1 MSSKKSTNGRFIL
14 LRSAFRITE
23 YVAPALGARMLDR
36 LWFRLPVAP
45 ERAKRLRVELPAGTP
60 IEASLDGRIIRGTA
74 WGSGPTVYLFH
85 GWGGWALQLAAFIT
99 PLTDSGFRVIAFDVP
114 SHGASDP
121 SRHGPGTSTMPE
133 FADALQAMI
142 AAHGPAYGVV
152 AHSFG
157 AAATTLA
164 LAEGLS
170 ARRVVYLAAATD
182 FADALGQFQRT
193 LGFGP
198 RIVAGFQ
205 RRFIRRIG
213 RPMETFEA
221 VRILDELVEER
232 DLPALLAIHDR
243 GDAET
248 PYTGSERIARV
259 WPGAR
264 LELTDGLGHNRI
276 LRDPLVVMSV
286 VDFLSADQVL
296 LSTDQV
302 VTDEVRT
309 VRETMHG

>member
-23 YVAPALGARMLDR
+23 YVAPSVGARILDR
-36 LWFRLPVAP
+36 IWFKLPVAS
-45 ERAKRLRVELPAGTP
+45 ERAKRLRVELPPGTP
-60 IEASLDGRIIRGTA
+60 VEAMLDGRTIRGTA

-99 PLTDSGFRVIAFDVP
+99 PLTDSGFRVITFDVP

-142 AAHGPAYGVV
+142 SAHGPAYGVV

-164 LAEGLS
+164 LADGLK
-170 ARRVVYLAAATD
+170 ARRLVYLSAATD
-182 FADALGQFQRT
+182 FADALAGYQRVF
-193 LGFGP
+193 GFGP
-198 RIVAGFQ
+198 RIVARFQ

-213 RPMETFEA
+213 RPLETFEA
-221 VRILDELVEER
+221 VRIVEELVEER

-248 PYTGSERIARV
+248 PYTGSERLARI
-259 WPGAR
+259 WPDAR

-276 LRDPLVVMSV
+276 LRDPLVVLSV
-286 VDFLSADQVL
+286 TDF

-302 VTDEVRT
+302 AGEGLRP
-309 VRETMHG
+309 VRETMRG

>member
-14 LRSAFRITE
+14 LRATFRALE
-23 YVAPALGARMLDR
+23 YAAPSVGARMLDR
-36 LWFRLPVAP
+36 AWFRLPVVP
-45 ERAKRLRVELPAGTP
+45 EHVQRLRVELPPGTP
-60 IEASLDGRIIRGTA
+60 VEAALNGRTVRGTA

-85 GWGGWALQLAAFIT
+85 GWGGWALQLAAFVP
-99 PLTDSGFRVIAFDVP
+99 PLLESGFRVIAFDVP

-121 SRHGPGTSTMPE
+121 GEFGPGTSTMPE
-133 FADALQAMI
+133 FADALRAMI

-170 ARRVVYLAAATD
+170 ARRVVYLSAATD
-182 FADALGQFQRT
+182 FATALGHFRRM

-198 RIVAGFQ
+198 RIERRFR

-213 RPMETFEA
+213 RPLETFEV
-221 VRILDELVEER
+221 VRIIDELVEER
-232 DLPALLAIHDR
+232 DLPSLLAIHDR

-248 PYTGSERIARV
+248 PYTGSEQIAKV

-264 LELTDGLGHNRI
+264 LELTAGLGHNRI
-276 LRDPLVVMSV
+276 LRDPLVVLSV
-286 VDFLSADQVL
+286 TDF
-296 LSTDQV
+296 LSTDQAV
-302 VTDEVRT
+302 AAAAEPA
-309 VRETMHG
+309 RETMPG